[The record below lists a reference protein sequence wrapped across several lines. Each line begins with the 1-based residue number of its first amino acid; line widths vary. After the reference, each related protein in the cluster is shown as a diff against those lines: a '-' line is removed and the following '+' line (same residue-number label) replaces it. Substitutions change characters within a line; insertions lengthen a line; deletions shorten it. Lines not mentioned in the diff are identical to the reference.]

1 MELGNQNFTMAKIN
15 VSGCRRMFHIICIC
29 ATIAMTCWCFIKY
42 CQNKDVSRV
51 GFVKFNDDQ
60 SNIYPALTICFWNP
74 FLNEKL
80 KLYGAGINVTTYS
93 RFLQGKH
100 WDDRMMSIDYDDV
113 TVSLE
118 DYLTEIGLQFSNFST
133 RQWHSDFQNL
143 TGRKHEG
150 TPSFYVSN
158 RNGKN
163 KCFSFTIPYV
173 PKTPIVSFFTRM
185 KASIFPNGKR
195 DAYPTFDGSNLNAGG
210 FMAFLHYPGEH
221 FRSYFDKKYSWNERL
236 NNTKNYDMV
245 LTVKN
250 MEVLKHRN
258 KADKP
263 CNTDWKNDDDI
274 VMYKIMHQVGCKP
287 PHWKL
292 VHTNLNPC
300 STKEEILQF
309 KWPTYETLQNFP
321 SPCQVI
327 EKLQYDYEEYDDK
340 YPTNLGNVSSWF
352 GISLFFPEPSYKE
365 IKQVQAYDLES
376 FVGNTGGYIGLFL
389 GYALLSLPAFIATLY
404 RTITK
409 RIEEW
414 KQQVSSERHKNTRD
428 TTQESLSAMIEIPNL
443 ENEKDLDKKVTI
455 ILKVISSMN
464 ERQSKLESKFSD
476 MQTNINESLSVHCE
490 TLNQ

>member
-1 MELGNQNFTMAKIN
+1 
-15 VSGCRRMFHIICIC
+15 
-29 ATIAMTCWCFIKY
+29 MTCWCLIKY
-42 CQNKDVSRV
+42 DLDKDVSLV
-51 GFVKFNDDQ
+51 GFVKFNDGEN
-60 SNIYPALTICFWNP
+60 NIYPALTICFYNP

-93 RFLQGKH
+93 GFLQGKH
-100 WDDRMMSIDYDDV
+100 WDDRMMNINYDDV

-133 RQWHSDFQNL
+133 RKWNSDFH
-143 TGRKHEG
+143 TGRKHKG
-150 TPSFYVSN
+150 IPSFYVSD

-173 PKTPIVSFFTRM
+173 PKTPIVSFFTRI

-236 NNTKNYDMV
+236 NNTKNYDMI
-245 LTVKN
+245 LTVKS

-258 KADKP
+258 KAEKP

-274 VMYKIMHQVGCKP
+274 VMYKIMHRVGCKP

-292 VHTNLNPC
+292 EPTNLKPC
-300 STKEEILQF
+300 STKEEMLQF
-309 KWPTYETLQNFP
+309 KWPNYETLQSFP

-327 EKLQYDYEEYDDK
+327 EKLQYEYKEYDDQ
-340 YPTNLGNVSSWF
+340 YSTNEANITSWF
-352 GISLFFPEPSYKE
+352 GINLFFPEPSYKE
-365 IKQVQAYDLES
+365 IKQVQAYDFES

-389 GYALLSLPAFIATLY
+389 GYALLSLPTFIATLY
-404 RTITK
+404 RTITRK
-409 RIEEW
+409 IKDW
-414 KQQVSSERHKNTRD
+414 KQQVNSERHKNTRGTVHD
-428 TTQESLSAMIEIPNL
+428 TLSAMIEIPNL
-443 ENEKDLDKKVTI
+443 EKEKDFITKKILYKKVI
-455 ILKVISSMN
+455 LILKIMTSIN
-464 ERQSKLESKFSD
+464 ERQCKLEEKISD
-476 MQTNINESLSVHCE
+476 MQRNIYEPSYV
-490 TLNQ
+490 